1 MKKSLCEKYVI
12 ERVEKLEEQNKEL
25 TIINQDLMRRLN
37 EKTLRTVFDKA
48 QAFDVLVRRYDIRYD
63 AKDDV
68 IYIADAI
75 WKGQPIDFDFF
86 TVKEALKE

>member
-12 ERVEKLEEQNKEL
+12 ERVEKLEQQNKEL

-37 EKTLRTVFDKA
+37 EKTLRTVFNKS

-63 AKDDV
+63 TKKDV
-68 IYIADAI
+68 IYVQDVI
-75 WKGQPIDFDFF
+75 WKGQLIDFDFF